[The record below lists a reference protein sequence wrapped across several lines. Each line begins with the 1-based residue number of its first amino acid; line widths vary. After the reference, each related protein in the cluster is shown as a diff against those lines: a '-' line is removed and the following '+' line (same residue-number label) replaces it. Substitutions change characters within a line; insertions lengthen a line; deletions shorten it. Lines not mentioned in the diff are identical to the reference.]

1 MRIVIELSEFDL
13 QNVYS
18 SLGKDISED
27 RARQLLKSRRL
38 RELLQME
45 IQDIV
50 EYAVGPEAAEINS
63 DTASDELME
72 FSARDDKSEI

>member
-1 MRIVIELSEFDL
+1 MRIVIELSEFDI
-13 QNVYS
+13 QNIYS
-18 SLGKDISED
+18 GLGTDISEE
-27 RARQLLKSRRL
+27 RAKQLLKSRRL

-50 EYAVGPEAAEINS
+50 EYAVGPEAAELNS

-72 FSARDDKSEI
+72 FSARDAE